1 MYKKAELPRLVAFF
15 AHREKGQHSKA
26 ATAASARPGAACSGR
41 SLLRDLRFS
50 AQELVEAATRSSSRG
65 PLRRRRRV
73 HPRCVAQLL
82 PRQRP
87 RSGVPYGSTRAPLWQ
102 ATQSLCALFGEQHSH
117 WAPAIRTD
125 CDGPST
131 PASIRRGAMRLHLTH
146 LRERGRPGTGLPG
159 QSVAGTGEPPGTAR
173 TSDLSILSP

>member
-1 MYKKAELPRLVAFF
+1 MNTIGPAVWGAAVLGPRLGFMN
-15 AHREKGQHSKA
+15 EGN
-26 ATAASARPGAACSGR
+26 ACY
-41 SLLRDLRFS
+41 
-50 AQELVEAATRSSSRG
+50 AIAI
-65 PLRRRRRV
+65 
-73 HPRCVAQLL
+73 
-82 PRQRP
+82 
-87 RSGVPYGSTRAPLWQ
+87 
-102 ATQSLCALFGEQHSH
+102 GEQHSH

-146 LRERGRPGTGLPG
+146 LRERGRPGTGLPVRGSWGFRPPRAAFLSLSG

>member
-1 MYKKAELPRLVAFF
+1 MRCAGICASPRRNSSKLPRGPHLEARFGGGAECTRDALRSSF
-15 AHREKGQHSKA
+15 PDRGRAQGP
-26 ATAASARPGAACSGR
+26 ARPFA
-41 SLLRDLRFS
+41 
-50 AQELVEAATRSSSRG
+50 
-65 PLRRRRRV
+65 
-73 HPRCVAQLL
+73 
-82 PRQRP
+82 
-87 RSGVPYGSTRAPLWQ
+87 GVSHGSTRAPLWQ
-102 ATQSLCALFGEQHSH
+102 ATQSLCALFSEQHSH

-173 TSDLSILSP
+173 TSDLS